1 MELKICRI
9 AGELKKRS
17 IKIWEKFGRK
27 MSEKQK
33 IVVIGGGA
41 SGFFAA
47 LNIATFYP
55 DFQVVILEKTTKLLS
70 KVRVSGGGR
79 CNVTNA
85 CFELSELLK
94 HYPRGA
100 KALRVAFKEFSPKNT
115 VEWFEKRGVLLKTE
129 PDNRIFPV
137 SNSSETIIECFLN
150 EAKRLNIEILMQ
162 QNVKKIIPFE
172 VNNDQNKQQFKLEI
186 NEKNNIICDKI
197 VVATGSNTHLEGF
210 DWLAML
216 GHEIEKPVPSL
227 FTFNIPKNPLNEL
240 MGVSL
245 ENANVRIS
253 KTNLQEN
260 GALLVTHW
268 GLSGPAVLK
277 TSAWG
282 ARELSEMNY
291 QFSTQIKWV
300 TSLLEEDLRVTLTKY
315 KQELNTRQIYNKN
328 PFGLPKRLWEFLL
341 EKIAILEKKQWTDLS
356 KQDINR
362 LTNVLINDL
371 YEIKGKTTFKEEFVT
386 CGGVSLQDI
395 NLQTMESKKIKN
407 LYFTGEVL
415 DIDGVTGGFNF
426 QAAWATAYLVARNIG
441 S

>member
-1 MELKICRI
+1 
-9 AGELKKRS
+9 
-17 IKIWEKFGRK
+17 

-55 DFQVVILEKTTKLLS
+55 DFQVIILEKTTKLLS

-115 VEWFEKRGVLLKTE
+115 VEWFEKRGILLKTE
-129 PDNRIFPV
+129 PDNRMFPV

-172 VNNDQNKQQFKLEI
+172 VNNDRNDQNKQQFKLEI

-245 ENANVRIS
+245 ENANVRIP

-268 GLSGPAVLK
+268 GLSGPAILK

-291 QFSTQIKWV
+291 QFSAQIKWV

-341 EKIAILEKKQWTDLS
+341 EKIAIPEKKQWTDLS